1 MDLRSLALAVC
12 AAGLIVF
19 ALLVGTK
26 TLEPPQSAAPSSQ
39 SRLPESAARA
49 KAERQ
54 QLDYLQQKI
63 GECYSRGGAARLDP
77 WAGYLACDLPVLR
90 TNSR

>member
-19 ALLVGTK
+19 ALLAGTK
-26 TLEPPQSAAPSSQ
+26 TLEPPQSTAPASQ
-39 SRLPESAARA
+39 TRLPEAAARA

-54 QLDYLQQKI
+54 QLDYLQQEI
-63 GECYSRGGAARLDP
+63 GECYSRGGVARLDP
-77 WAGYLACDLPVLR
+77 RAGYLGCDLPVLR
-90 TNSR
+90 TRSM